1 MDDEARTKRRLP
13 EWLNGQTLVLATV
26 TAAFAAMVQAG
37 FGNLRDD
44 LDARMDRLY
53 VEVRAD
59 IREVRAEIGGLR
71 TEMRAEIDALRKEV
85 RADIRALREEF
96 RADLRKLN
104 EEVRGLDDR
113 LRNVEIRLA
122 GVEAALPLPGGG
134 PAPPGAPP
142 TRGEGAAGHAG

>member
-13 EWLNGQTLVLATV
+13 EWLNGQTLALATV

-53 VEVRAD
+53 TEMRADIRELRTEVRAD
-59 IREVRAEIGGLR
+59 IR
-71 TEMRAEIDALRKEV
+71 T
-85 RADIRALREEF
+85 LREEF

-113 LRNVEIRLA
+113 LRNVEVRLA

-134 PAPPGAPP
+134 PAPPGTPP

>member
-13 EWLNGQTLVLATV
+13 DWINGQTLVLATV

-53 VEVRAD
+53 TEMRAD
-59 IREVRAEIGGLR
+59 LRELRTEVRAEIGG
-71 TEMRAEIDALRKEV
+71 LRKEV

-113 LRNVEIRLA
+113 MRNVEVRLA
-122 GVEAALPLPGGG
+122 GVEAALPLPGAG
-134 PAPPGAPP
+134 PAPPAPP
-142 TRGEGAAGHAG
+142 PAGGGGDAGHAG